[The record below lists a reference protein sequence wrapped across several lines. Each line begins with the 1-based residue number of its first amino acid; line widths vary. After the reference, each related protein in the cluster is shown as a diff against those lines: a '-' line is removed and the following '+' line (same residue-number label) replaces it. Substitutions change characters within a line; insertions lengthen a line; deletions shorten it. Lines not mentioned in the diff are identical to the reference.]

1 MIVRV
6 ADSILKTKSYRFAL
20 RVVKLSKFLAVE
32 KHEFILSKQV
42 LRSGT
47 SIGANIEEANQ
58 AQSTKDFV
66 HKLSIALKEATET
79 NYWLRLLR
87 DSDTLEPKLA
97 ASMLSECEE
106 LQKMLTAAIKTS
118 KRKNVD

>member
-1 MIVRV
+1 M
-6 ADSILKTKSYRFAL
+6 AESILRDKAYAFAV
-20 RVVKLSKFLAVE
+20 RTVHLARYLIE
-32 KHEFILSKQV
+32 QKREFVLSKQV

-58 AQSTKDFV
+58 AQSRKDFI

-87 DSDTLEPKLA
+87 DTQLLDEPLASSLLRDCGELERI
-97 ASMLSECEE
+97 
-106 LQKMLTAAIKTS
+106 LTASIRTS
-118 KRKNVD
+118 KKADS

>member
-1 MIVRV
+1 M
-6 ADSILKTKSYRFAL
+6 ADSILKTKSYRFAV
-20 RVVKLSKFLAVE
+20 RVVKLSRFLTVE
-32 KHEFILSKQV
+32 KHEFVLSKQV

-58 AQSTKDFV
+58 AQSNKDFV

-87 DSDTLEPKLA
+87 DTDTLEPKLA
-97 ASMLSECEE
+97 DSLLTECEE

-118 KRKNVD
+118 KKKEH

>member
-1 MIVRV
+1 MPESV
-6 ADSILKTKSYRFAL
+6 LKTKSFDFAL
-20 RVVKLSKFLAVE
+20 RTVKLSRHLVE
-32 KHEFILSKQV
+32 KRQEFILSKQV

-58 AQSTKDFV
+58 GQSRKDFV

-87 DSDTLEPKLA
+87 ESGILERPLADSLLDD
-97 ASMLSECEE
+97 C
-106 LQKMLTAAIKTS
+106 QQIQRMLTAAIKTT
-118 KRKNVD
+118 KAKPD